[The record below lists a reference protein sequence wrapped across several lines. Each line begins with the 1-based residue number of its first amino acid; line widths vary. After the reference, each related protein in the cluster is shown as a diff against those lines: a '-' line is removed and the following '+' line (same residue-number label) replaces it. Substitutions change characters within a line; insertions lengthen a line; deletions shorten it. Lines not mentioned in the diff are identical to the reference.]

1 MSQQKFCEIRI
12 WIKDQGS
19 ITPIFQ
25 YFAFIPFSN
34 EERKKAANFEVIKY
48 LIEKGA
54 EVDGK
59 NARGKTPL
67 YYAVKNNLDMEIVE
81 YFITKGA
88 DSYTK
93 NGQTLVADDFCPLQM
108 AIGKKETQNAFKKI
122 CPVCSVQFHEFLQK
136 SIYFDKNLS
145 T

>member
-12 WIKDQGS
+12 WIKNQLVSDG
-19 ITPIFQ
+19 IFQ

-88 DSYTK
+88 DSYAK

-108 AIGKKETQNAFKKI
+108 AIGKKEARNAF
-122 CPVCSVQFHEFLQK
+122 
-136 SIYFDKNLS
+136 
-145 T
+145 

>member
-1 MSQQKFCEIRI
+1 M
-12 WIKDQGS
+12 GVN
-19 ITPIFQ
+19 TPIFQ

-88 DSYTK
+88 DSYAK

-108 AIGKKETQNAFKKI
+108 AIGKKETQN
-122 CPVCSVQFHEFLQK
+122 VHEFLQK
-136 SIYFDKNLS
+136 SIYYDEICPRKNFVKLKFFFPL
-145 T
+145 

>member
-1 MSQQKFCEIRI
+1 MSQQRFCENRI
-12 WIKDQGS
+12 WIKDQIVSDGS

-81 YFITKGA
+81 SQEQA
-88 DSYTK
+88 DAAQLY
-93 NGQTLVADDFCPLQM
+93 GRAQV
-108 AIGKKETQNAFKKI
+108 
-122 CPVCSVQFHEFLQK
+122 
-136 SIYFDKNLS
+136 
-145 T
+145 

>member
-1 MSQQKFCEIRI
+1 MSQQRFCEIRI
-12 WIKDQGS
+12 WIKDQIVSDWS

-88 DSYTK
+88 DSYAK
-93 NGQTLVADDFCPLQM
+93 NGQTLVADDFCPLEM
-108 AIGKKETQNAFKKI
+108 AIGKKEAQNA
-122 CPVCSVQFHEFLQK
+122 S
-136 SIYFDKNLS
+136 
-145 T
+145 

>member
-1 MSQQKFCEIRI
+1 MNKR
-12 WIKDQGS
+12 
-19 ITPIFQ
+19 PIFQ

-88 DSYTK
+88 DSYAK

-108 AIGKKETQNAFKKI
+108 AIGKKETQNALKKYVQFVPCNFTNFYQNRFILIKI
-122 CPVCSVQFHEFLQK
+122 CPR
-136 SIYFDKNLS
+136 KNFVKLKFFFPL
-145 T
+145 